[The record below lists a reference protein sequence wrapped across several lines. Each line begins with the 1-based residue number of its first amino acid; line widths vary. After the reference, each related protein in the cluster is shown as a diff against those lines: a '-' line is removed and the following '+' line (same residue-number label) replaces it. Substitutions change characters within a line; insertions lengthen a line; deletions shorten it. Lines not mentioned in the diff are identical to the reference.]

1 MRQVLKNKMK
11 KLLILFLILSTL
23 SFAESDT
30 TSADCV
36 NDCSSCKTFEER
48 LSKVDEIKNYLKT
61 NIENEITKPHEDKMN
76 ELRNLISRRFSES
89 GESKKDD
96 FYKVLNDPV
105 YDEFLIYSRL
115 SNLEKM
121 PMEMERSK
129 EIENYIR
136 LRVEIQSLSE
146 AIETHFHK
154 KVKDD
159 KFYLPVVS
167 MTSESLA
174 QKLVSCTL
182 NDEQFLKAK
191 LKEVN
196 SRK

>member
-1 MRQVLKNKMK
+1 MK
-11 KLLILFLILSTL
+11 KLLLLLLLIPII
-23 SFAESDT
+23 SFAESDI
-30 TSADCV
+30 TSGDCGS
-36 NDCSSCKTFEER
+36 DCSSCKTYEER
-48 LSKVDEIKNYLKT
+48 LFKVDEIKNYLKT
-61 NIENEITKPHEDKMN
+61 NIENEVTKPHEDKMN

-115 SNLEKM
+115 SNMEKM
-121 PMEMERSK
+121 PMETERSK
-129 EIENYIR
+129 EIDNYMR

-196 SRK
+196 SR

>member
-1 MRQVLKNKMK
+1 MV
-11 KLLILFLILSTL
+11 
-23 SFAESDT
+23 SFGESNIAL
-30 TSADCV
+30 ADCAS
-36 NDCSSCKTFEER
+36 DCSSCKTFEER
-48 LSKVDEIKNYLKT
+48 LLKADEIKNYLKT

-105 YDEFLIYSRL
+105 YDEFLIYYRL

-129 EIENYIR
+129 EIDNYMR

>member
-1 MRQVLKNKMK
+1 MK
-11 KLLILFLILSTL
+11 KLLLLFLLIPIISV
-23 SFAESDT
+23 AASDIA
-30 TSADCV
+30 SGDCGS
-36 NDCSSCKTFEER
+36 DCYSCKTYEER
-48 LSKVDEIKNYLKT
+48 LSKVDEIKSYLKT
-61 NIENEITKPHEDKMN
+61 NIENEIIKPHQDKID
-76 ELRNLISRRFSES
+76 ELRNLITRRFTES

-121 PMEMERSK
+121 PIEMERSK
-129 EIENYIR
+129 EIENYMR
-136 LRVEIQSLSE
+136 LGVEIQSLSE

-191 LKEVN
+191 LKEVS
-196 SRK
+196 SRQ

>member
-1 MRQVLKNKMK
+1 MK
-11 KLLILFLILSTL
+11 KLLLLFLLIPII
-23 SFAESDT
+23 SFAESNIALANCA
-30 TSADCV
+30 S
-36 NDCSSCKTFEER
+36 DCSSCKTYEER
-48 LSKVDEIKNYLKT
+48 LFKVDEIKSYLKT
-61 NIENEITKPHEDKMN
+61 NIENEIAKPNEDKMI
-76 ELRNLISRRFSES
+76 ELRNLISRRFAES

-96 FYKVLNDPV
+96 FYKVLIDPV

-129 EIENYIR
+129 EIDNYMR

-191 LKEVN
+191 LKDVKSKKKN
-196 SRK
+196 K